1 MQKIK
6 RKQKEN
12 TEKIKQTRQHLSR
25 VGSKQQ
31 RSAVCSS
38 LLFAIRRKPSGASRL
53 GQRSVLLGTA
63 RDLCSMFLGGRFIH
77 YRANVS
83 GISREREKER
93 RERLREKGEERQG
106 EKEREGGSAAFS
118 RLQLPT
124 VCHQAQAIRRPSLRP
139 EEHATKR
146 RTRLI
151 LYVPRRPVRS
161 LSSSVSVSASREEGR
176 RRGEGETRLGGAQ
189 GLP

>member
-1 MQKIK
+1 M
-6 RKQKEN
+6 
-12 TEKIKQTRQHLSR
+12 
-25 VGSKQQ
+25 
-31 RSAVCSS
+31 
-38 LLFAIRRKPSGASRL
+38 
-53 GQRSVLLGTA
+53 LLGTA

-93 RERLREKGEERQG
+93 EREREREREKGDERQR
-106 EKEREGGSAAFS
+106 EKAIEGGSAAFS

-139 EEHATKR
+139 EEHATKH